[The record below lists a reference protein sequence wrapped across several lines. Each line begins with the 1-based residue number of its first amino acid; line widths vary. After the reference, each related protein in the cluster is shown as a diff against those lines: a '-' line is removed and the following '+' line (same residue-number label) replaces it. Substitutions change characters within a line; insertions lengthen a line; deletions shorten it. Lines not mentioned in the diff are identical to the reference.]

1 MIYVIITICCLSALI
16 SNLGP
21 KLCGTIFKHDD
32 DERRWKEGIVTLFDG
47 AELGFHES
55 LNKDFHLVG
64 NDELSAIEAYEGNV
78 PQT

>member
-1 MIYVIITICCLSALI
+1 M
-16 SNLGP
+16 
-21 KLCGTIFKHDD
+21 
-32 DERRWKEGIVTLFDG
+32 TLFDG